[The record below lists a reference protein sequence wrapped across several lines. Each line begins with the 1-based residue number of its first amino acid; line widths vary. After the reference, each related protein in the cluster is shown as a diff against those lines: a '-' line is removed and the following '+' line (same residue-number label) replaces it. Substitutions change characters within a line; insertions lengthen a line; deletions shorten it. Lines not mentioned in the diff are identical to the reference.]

1 MSQMH
6 TNTDKMEDVQYI
18 TDTLPVSYCYDYY
31 DTLMNHEVPFHWHR
45 EFELLLVT
53 KGTIECQ
60 AIHKNNTKIIQRI
73 QAGEGAFFNTTA
85 LHRMRSLS
93 AGAESRTFSF
103 SENFFNFQP
112 SGSIYRNIIQPIAE
126 SPLPGIFLSGK
137 SPSGKALLA
146 KLRELYAIDTKD
158 PCWELYCIET
168 LCCSWRHLLTLF
180 SNAEKHLPAP
190 PEKEIREA
198 RLWTMLSFIHANYS
212 HDITISDISAAASIS
227 KSECFR
233 CFDAVIKQ
241 TPVDYLTDYRLGRAA
256 SLLIETNKPV
266 ASIAAKCGF
275 NSASYFGSV
284 FRKKFGI
291 SPGQYRSKFETTK
304 VFI

>member
-1 MSQMH
+1 MNEIKTDQNQM
-6 TNTDKMEDVQYI
+6 EVIQYI
-18 TDTLPVSYCYDYY
+18 TDTLPVSYCYDHY
-31 DTLMNHEVPFHWHR
+31 DTLMNNEVPFHWHN

-53 KGTIECQ
+53 NGAIECHSL
-60 AIHKNNTKIIQRI
+60 HKNGTKIKQQIKT
-73 QAGEGAFFNTTA
+73 GEGAFFNTKA
-85 LHRMRSLS
+85 LHYMKSL
-93 AGAESRTFSF
+93 APGTESRTFSF
-103 SENFFNFQP
+103 ADNFFNFQP
-112 SGSIYRNIIQPIAE
+112 SGSIYRDIIKPIAD
-126 SPLPGIFLSGK
+126 SPLPGVFLTQESSAGRQ
-137 SPSGKALLA
+137 LLA
-146 KLRELYAIDTKD
+146 SIQNFYTVEVSD